1 MRVFFFFCGPA
12 TAVGAKRMGAT
23 AQARQVKGG
32 SMKSPKKVKQPD
44 VVGEEM
50 ETAKMA
56 PETPVRKS
64 RRKRAK
70 LDP

>member
-1 MRVFFFFCGPA
+1 
-12 TAVGAKRMGAT
+12 MGAT

>member
-1 MRVFFFFCGPA
+1 
-12 TAVGAKRMGAT
+12 MGAT

-44 VVGEEM
+44 VGEEM
-50 ETAKMA
+50 ETVKMA